1 MRVQRWVA
9 TGPSGLDGF
18 AFIDDQLP
26 APRSGEVAI
35 EVLAAGVNPADLK
48 HARAATD
55 FPLPIGYEVAGV
67 IAALGPGTE
76 IASGAGAVG
85 DEVLAFRVHGGYATA
100 LTVPAEKVFA
110 KPAALDFAAASNL
123 LLAGTTAADM
133 LRAAKVA
140 DGDTVLLHAASGA
153 VGVAVLQLARL
164 RGITVIG
171 TAGPQGLE
179 RVRQF
184 GGVAIEYGP
193 GLLDRVRAAAPEGVA
208 AALDAAGTDE
218 AIDTSL
224 TVVEDRS
231 RIVTIVARKRA
242 ETDGFVA
249 LAGSQPESAAY
260 RDSVRGD
267 LIELAADGRLVVPMA
282 RTFHLPQARAA
293 LELVTGGHPGGKVAL
308 IP

>member
-9 TGPSGLDGF
+9 TGPSGLDDF

-85 DEVLAFRVHGGYATA
+85 DDVLAFRVHGGYATA

-179 RVRQF
+179 RVREF

-231 RIVTIVARKRA
+231 RIITIVARKRA

>member
-9 TGPSGLDGF
+9 TGPSGLDDF

-153 VGVAVLQLARL
+153 VGVAVLQLAQL

-179 RVRQF
+179 RVREF

>member
-9 TGPSGLDGF
+9 TGPSGLDDF

-133 LRAAKVA
+133 FRAAKVA

-153 VGVAVLQLARL
+153 VGVAVLQLAQL

-179 RVRQF
+179 RVREF